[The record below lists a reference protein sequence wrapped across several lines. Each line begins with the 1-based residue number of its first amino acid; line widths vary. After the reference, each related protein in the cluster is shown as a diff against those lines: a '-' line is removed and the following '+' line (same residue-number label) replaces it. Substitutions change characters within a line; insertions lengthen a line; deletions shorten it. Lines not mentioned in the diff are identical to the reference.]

1 MKLLDIDELG
11 ALLKRSPETIR
22 KDLRR
27 NHLAVPPRLY
37 IPGTRLL
44 RWRDSD
50 VDAWLAEHVIGGG
63 EKSSVGRD
71 SMVTTGVNNG

>member
-27 NHLAVPPRLY
+27 NHLAVPPRLHTSRSQAGQVLQ
-37 IPGTRLL
+37 PETCRNHLL
-44 RWRDSD
+44 MRPKQL
-50 VDAWLAEHVIGGG
+50 VV
-63 EKSSVGRD
+63 
-71 SMVTTGVNNG
+71 